1 LSPALTREEANVS
14 RIGAW
19 MSGLWDNAA
28 QEVNHAAS

>member
-1 LSPALTREEANVS
+1 VS

-19 MSGLWDNAA
+19 MSGLWDSPLVSEM

>member
-1 LSPALTREEANVS
+1 VS